1 MILSVFCFL
10 VMAQLV
16 YSGIPATIRTFRY
29 DEVVSFCEVRKTWGG
44 FSNMSSEYPLLYNG
58 VIYPTAE
65 HLYLAGRF
73 SAHPEIVAMIL
84 THRNAMYCKRLFH
97 GRAWVPLI
105 RPDWA
110 ELQLP
115 WMRYVLNLKYEQ
127 HPSFRRLLQQT
138 AGKVILE
145 DSTMLVGTNPLCGHS
160 SFFWGAKDLTRR
172 EVIRNERRRITREAR
187 LEGWS
192 QARLKL
198 AREDARERI
207 GKRVRGEFVGA
218 NVLGLLLTELRDSG
232 HLECSIP
239 EDMLRLNCAIAA

>member
-1 MILSVFCFL
+1 
-10 VMAQLV
+10 MAQLV

-29 DEVVSFCEVRKTWGG
+29 DEVVSFCEVRKAWGG

-73 SAHPEIVAMIL
+73 STHPEIVAEIP

-97 GRAWVPLI
+97 GRAWAPLI
-105 RPDWA
+105 RPDWT

-115 WMRYVLNLKYEQ
+115 WMCFVLNLKYEQ

-145 DSTMLVGTNPLCGHS
+145 DSTMLVGTDPLCGHS

-172 EVIRNERRRITREAR
+172 EAIRSERRRITRVAQ

-192 QARLKL
+192 QARLRF
-198 AREDARERI
+198 AREEVREQI
-207 GKRVRGEFVGA
+207 GQQVHGEFVGA
-218 NVLGLLLTELRDSG
+218 NMLGLLLTELRDSG

-239 EDMLRLNCAIAA
+239 EDLLRLHGVTAA